1 MLMTLPSSDT
11 APVDVPPAPAD
22 APGVLKV
29 RGREKW
35 VSHGLSN
42 AFMYKT
48 IAFGCERFPL
58 PLLRAISIVGNSI
71 GIAFL
76 GKTVAE
82 IAENYRLAFG
92 AGEKESH
99 RLARRLFYSYGLNT
113 VDLFRLR
120 AGGEALAPPITTF
133 EKDAAA
139 LAGVRG
145 AGRGFLIVS
154 AHVGNWEMGAISLL
168 RHRIPAAFVG
178 QPELDPEVHAV
189 RLRIRARLGVESITI
204 GDTMT
209 TALRVRE
216 AVERGLAVALV
227 ADRAY
232 ADDSIDVPF
241 FGRPTPF
248 LRSPALLARFCGCPI
263 LPGFFLRNAEG
274 TYRSLFGEPIHADP
288 ALAPEDDARR
298 MMTAVAAAV
307 ERAVREEPLQW
318 FNFYSFWSG
327 SGPRNRASGDQQA
340 KNTASRGSS
349 DSPHLR

>member
-1 MLMTLPSSDT
+1 MLQGSHNAATVGSASR
-11 APVDVPPAPAD
+11 AD
-22 APGVLKV
+22 GERGLMKA

-48 IAFGCERFPL
+48 IAWGCERFPL
-58 PLLRAISIVGNSI
+58 PILRAISIVGNSI
-71 GIAFL
+71 GIVFL
-76 GKTVAE
+76 GKTVE
-82 IAENYRLAFG
+82 GIAENYRLAFG
-92 AGEKESH
+92 ADEKESR
-99 RLARRLFYSYGLNT
+99 RLARRLFYSYGLTT

-120 AGGEALAPPITTF
+120 AGGEALAPPISTL
-133 EKDAAA
+133 EEDRPV
-139 LAGVRG
+139 LARARARG
-145 AGRGFLIVS
+145 KGFLIVS

-168 RHRIPAAFVG
+168 RHRIPGAFVG
-178 QPELDPEVHAV
+178 QPELDPEVHAL
-189 RLRIRARLGVESITI
+189 RLRVRARLGVESITI

-263 LPGFFLRNAEG
+263 LPGFFLRNPDG

-298 MMTAVAAAV
+298 MMTAVAAVV
-307 ERAVREEPLQW
+307 ERAVRAEPLQW
-318 FNFYSFWSG
+318 FNFYSFWRG
-327 SGPRNRASGDQQA
+327 AAPRE
-340 KNTASRGSS
+340 
-349 DSPHLR
+349 

>member
-1 MLMTLPSSDT
+1 MLDTLQSSGT
-11 APVDVPPAPAD
+11 AAPVGAASSSGD
-22 APGVLKV
+22 APDALRV

-42 AFMYKT
+42 AFMYRT
-48 IAFGCERFPL
+48 IAWGCETLPL
-58 PLLRAISIVGNSI
+58 PLLRTISIVGNSI

-76 GKTVAE
+76 GKTVEE

-92 AGEKESH
+92 AGEQESR
-99 RLARRLFYSYGLNT
+99 RLARRLFYSYGLTT

-120 AGGEALAPPITTF
+120 AVGEALAPPITTY
-133 EKDAAA
+133 EKDKNV

-145 AGRGFLIVS
+145 EGGGFLIVS

-168 RHRIPAAFVG
+168 RHKIPTAFVG

-189 RLRIRARLGVESITI
+189 RLRVRARLGVESITI

-209 TALRVRE
+209 TAFQVRG

-232 ADDSIDVPF
+232 ADDCIEVPF
-241 FGRPTPF
+241 FGRPTSF
-248 LRSPALLARFCGCPI
+248 LRSPALLARFCGCPL
-263 LPGFFLRNAEG
+263 LPGFFLRNPDG
-274 TYRSLFGEPIHADP
+274 TYRSLFGEPVRADTN
-288 ALAPEDDARR
+288 LAPEDDARR

-307 ERAVREEPLQW
+307 EQAVREEPLQW
-318 FNFYSFWSG
+318 FNFYSYWNGG
-327 SGPRNRASGDQQA
+327 SR
-340 KNTASRGSS
+340 
-349 DSPHLR
+349 HL

>member
-1 MLMTLPSSDT
+1 MIASLPGSDT
-11 APVDVPPAPAD
+11 AATVASAPAPGE
-22 APGVLKV
+22 APGVPKA

-48 IAFGCERFPL
+48 IAWGCETFPL
-58 PLLRAISIVGNSI
+58 PLLRTISIVGNSI

-76 GKTVAE
+76 GKTVADV
-82 IAENYRLAFG
+82 AENYRSAFG
-92 AGEKESH
+92 VDAKESR
-99 RLARRLFYSYGLNT
+99 RLARKLFYSYGLTT

-120 AGGEALAPPITTF
+120 AGGETLAPPITTF
-133 EKDAAA
+133 EQDKPV
-139 LAGVRG
+139 LARAR
-145 AGRGFLIVS
+145 AGGKGFLIVS

-168 RHRIPAAFVG
+168 RHRIPGAFVG

-189 RLRIRARLGVESITI
+189 RLRVRARLGVESITI

-209 TALRVRE
+209 TALKVRE
-216 AVERGLAVALV
+216 AVERGRAVALV

-232 ADDSIDVPF
+232 ADDCIEVPF

-263 LPGFFLRNAEG
+263 LPGFFLRNPEG
-274 TYRSLFGEPIHADP
+274 TYRSLFGEPIYADP
-288 ALAPEDDARR
+288 GLTPEEDARR
-298 MMTAVAAAV
+298 MMSAVAATV

-318 FNFYSFWSG
+318 FNFYSFWRG
-327 SGPRNRASGDQQA
+327 AGPGEQPF
-340 KNTASRGSS
+340 GG
-349 DSPHLR
+349 